1 MKALQPVHAV
11 LVGITALC
19 VLVSGALGGP
29 LDTRIQTLVTNSRV
43 STANVAVSAIDLDT
57 GSEIASYNGRRSMI
71 PASNM
76 KILTSG
82 AALLVLGDSFA
93 FRTEFDVI
101 RGESGTVLVIRGA
114 GDPALG
120 DPAIFVDEEQTL
132 THDALFDAIA
142 SALKERE
149 ITVIDSVVVDDRV
162 FDREW
167 AHPSW
172 PADQL
177 NRWYCAEVGGLN
189 FQTNVLNVYP
199 IPGSPGSAPYV
210 ETQPEL
216 PWLRVAVRAKSISK
230 GRDSAWVARPT
241 PANDFTLYGNVRGR
255 TEIPVAIHEPPTYAG
270 EVIALAL
277 DQRGIRVGGDDVRDA
292 VRMAR
297 FDEEFEGA
305 ETVAV
310 VSTPIADVMRR
321 TNTKS
326 HNLYAECLFKR
337 VGHEVTGDP
346 GSWEN
351 GASVMR
357 LLLSEHLGAD
367 AAQDTVIADGSGMS
381 RENRVSA
388 ETLTSWL
395 RVLSKQDGWDT
406 YIGSFASP
414 GEGTLRSR
422 FIDDAPSGDLR
433 AKSGYLN
440 GVYALSGVIEHESGR
455 RVAFS
460 VILNNVKAGSGSRYA
475 KPLIDDIVH
484 MLDEWVSGQR
494 TGYGG

>member
-1 MKALQPVHAV
+1 MF
-11 LVGITALC
+11 
-19 VLVSGALGGP
+19 VSGVVAGP
-29 LDTRIQTLVTNSRV
+29 LDSRVESLVSNSRL
-43 STANVAVSAIDLDT
+43 STASISISAIDLDT
-57 GSEIASYNGRRSMI
+57 GSEIASYNAGKSMI

-76 KILTSG
+76 KVLTSG
-82 AALLVLGDSFA
+82 AAMLVLGDSFA
-93 FRTEFDVI
+93 FRTEFDVV
-101 RGESGTVLVIRGA
+101 RGDAGTVLVIRGA

-120 DPAIFVDEEQTL
+120 DPAIFIDEEQAL

-142 SALKERE
+142 RAIKDRGITGVDE
-149 ITVIDSVVVDDRV
+149 IVVDDRV

-189 FQTNVLNVYP
+189 FQTNVINVYP
-199 IPGSPGSAPYV
+199 IPGTPGSAPIV
-210 ETQPEL
+210 ETQPSL
-216 PWLRVAVRAKSISK
+216 PWLKVAVRAKSIK
-230 GRDSAWVARPT
+230 QGRDSAWVARPT
-241 PANDFTLYGNVRGR
+241 ATNEFTLYGNVRGR

-270 EVIALAL
+270 QVIALAL
-277 DQRGIRVGGDDVRDA
+277 GERGIRIGGDDARRSVRL
-292 VRMAR
+292 AR
-297 FDEEFEGA
+297 YDEKFEDA

-310 VSTPIADVMRR
+310 VSTPIEDVLRR

-337 VGHEVTGDP
+337 IGHEVTGDA

-367 AAQDTVIADGSGMS
+367 AAQRTVIADGSGMS

-388 ETLTSWL
+388 ETLTAWL

-406 YIGSFASP
+406 YIGTFAAP

-422 FIDDAPSGDLR
+422 FVDDATSGALR

-440 GVYALSGVIEHESGR
+440 GVYALSGVIEQEGGR

-460 VILNNVKAGSGSRYA
+460 IILNNVKPGSGSRYA
-475 KPLIDDIVH
+475 KPLIDDVVL
-484 MLDEWVSGQR
+484 MLDEWVTGQR
-494 TGYGG
+494 AGYGG

>member
-1 MKALQPVHAV
+1 MACEPVRAI
-11 LVGITALC
+11 LSGIVSLC
-19 VLVSGALGGP
+19 VAAAVAIGGP
-29 LDTRIQTLVTNSRV
+29 LDGRVESLVSNSRL
-43 STANVAVSAIDLDT
+43 STASVAVSAIDLDS
-57 GSEIASYNGRRSMI
+57 GSEIAAYNAGKSMI

-76 KILTSG
+76 KVLTSG
-82 AALLVLGDSFA
+82 AAMLVLGESFA
-93 FRTEFDVI
+93 FRTEFDVV
-101 RGESGTVLVIRGA
+101 RSGSGTVLVIRGA

-142 SALKERE
+142 RALKDRGIDRVDE
-149 ITVIDSVVVDDRV
+149 IVVDDRV

-199 IPGSPGSAPYV
+199 IPGTPGSAPYV

-216 PWLRVAVRAKSISK
+216 PWLKIAVRAKSINQ

-241 PANDFTLYGNVRGR
+241 PTNEFTLYGNVRGR

-277 DQRGIRVGGDDVRDA
+277 DARGVRVSGDDVRRS
-292 VRMAR
+292 VRLAR
-297 FDEEFEGA
+297 FDESFEGA

-310 VSTPIADVMRR
+310 VSTPIEDVLRR

-337 VGHEVTGDP
+337 IGHEVTGDA

-357 LLLSEHLGAD
+357 LLLSEHLGAE
-367 AAQDTVIADGSGMS
+367 AAQRTVIADGSGMS
-381 RENRVSA
+381 RDNRVSA

-395 RVLSKQDGWDT
+395 RVLSKEDGWDT
-406 YIGSFASP
+406 YIGTFAGP

-422 FIDDAPSGDLR
+422 FVDDSTDGSLR

-440 GVYALSGVIEHESGR
+440 GVYALSGVIEHERGR

-460 VILNNVKAGSGSRYA
+460 IILNNVKPGSGSRYA
-475 KPLIDDIVH
+475 KPLIDDIVL
-484 MLDEWVSGQR
+484 MLDDWASGQQS
-494 TGYGG
+494 GYGG